1 MSFSHPPNPS
11 RAETRPLRVF
21 VLGSKKSSTYPR
33 GYACGF
39 FSPAALRGKQ
49 RVSARLGRA
58 GVMDDHFEHPKR
70 MLQGN
75 EQWL

>member
-11 RAETRPLRVF
+11 RAETRPLRGF

-39 FSPAALRGKQ
+39 FSPAALPWEA
-49 RVSARLGRA
+49 ARLGALGA
-58 GVMDDHFEHPKR
+58 G
-70 MLQGN
+70 GCN
-75 EQWL
+75 G

>member
-11 RAETRPLRVF
+11 RAETRPLRGF
-21 VLGSKKSSTYPR
+21 VLGSKNPPR
-33 GYACGF
+33 TPEGTPAV
-39 FSPAALRGKQ
+39 FSHLRPCRGKQ